1 MKSFF
6 LAGQSLLVDLRTAAA
21 HSVWPLLSRH
31 PKRVMGLGM
40 AVVLGTGVTA
50 FGVAP
55 LAPDAAALP
64 KTMVVEALTSTSLRD
79 SLASQASLLDN
90 LDWQLHRSEV
100 TRAND
105 TADTLLARLGLTD
118 ASAAQFLRKDPL
130 ARQIWQGRPGKRVVA
145 EAGRDGSLQRLVV
158 RFGTDDD
165 SSFRRISVERAQ
177 AGSTFSVAGAAG
189 ASGPAFASRLES
201 VPLVPAVR
209 IAGGTIRT
217 SLFAAIDEARLSDT
231 VAIKLADI
239 FSGDIDFHRSLRK
252 GDRFSVVYEA
262 MEAEGQPVRVGRILS
277 AEFVNNGK
285 TYQAVWFEE
294 RGPDGKPKGGYYTF
308 NGQSL
313 RKAFLASP
321 LEFSRVTS
329 GFSMR
334 FHPILQTWRAHT
346 GVDYAA
352 PTGTPARSVG
362 DGVVD
367 FAGWQNGYGNVVI
380 IGHLNKAQ
388 TVYAHLS
395 AIDVKK
401 GQAVSQGQTVG
412 KVGATGWA
420 TGPHLHFEYREN
432 GVFKDPLTLA
442 KQSEAV
448 PVAEESRGR
457 FAEVAQ
463 LQKRKLDYVR
473 GVEERMARVE

>member
-1 MKSFF
+1 MKSF
-6 LAGQSLLVDLRTAAA
+6 LIAGQSLASDIQHWAREFLIPRLR
-21 HSVWPLLSRH
+21 RH
-31 PKRVMGLGM
+31 PRQVVGAGL

-55 LAPDAAALP
+55 LAPDAATLP
-64 KTMVVEALTSTSLRD
+64 KSTVIEALDAPGLRD
-79 SLASQASLLDN
+79 SLASQASLLDA
-90 LDWQLHRSEV
+90 LDWQLHRSEL

-105 TADTLLARLGLTD
+105 TADTLLARLGLSD
-118 ASAAQFLRKDPL
+118 AAAAQFLRHDPL
-130 ARQIWQGRPGKRVVA
+130 ARQILQGRPGKRVVA
-145 EAGRDGSLQRLVV
+145 EASRDGSLKRLVV
-158 RFGTDDD
+158 RFGTDEET
-165 SSFRRISVERAQ
+165 SFRRISVERAE
-177 AGSTFSVAGAAG
+177 GGALSSA
-189 ASGPAFASRLES
+189 PRQAFASRLES

-217 SLFAAIDEARLSDT
+217 SLFAAIDDARLSDT

-294 RGPDGKPKGGYYTF
+294 RTPEGKLRGGYYTF
-308 NGQSL
+308 DGQSL

-329 GFSMR
+329 GFAMR

-352 PTGTPARSVG
+352 PTGTPVRSVG

-380 IGHLNKAQ
+380 VGHRNKAQ

-401 GQAVSQGQTVG
+401 GQAVSQGQTIG

-448 PVAEESRGR
+448 PVAAESRER
-457 FAEVAQ
+457 FATVAQ
-463 LQKRKLDYVR
+463 TQRRKLDYVR

>member
-1 MKSFF
+1 MKTFVTAGHE
-6 LAGQSLLVDLRTAAA
+6 LARDIEQWLLPRVR
-21 HSVWPLLSRH
+21 RH
-31 PKRVMGLGM
+31 PKRVVGGVL

-55 LAPDAAALP
+55 LAPDAAAMP
-64 KTMVVEALTSTSLRD
+64 KTTIVEAIESPQLSESLIR
-79 SLASQASLLDN
+79 QGSLLDA
-90 LDWQLHRSEV
+90 LDWQLHRSDT
-100 TRAND
+100 TRATD
-105 TADTLLARLGLTD
+105 TADSLLSRLGLSD
-118 ASAAQFLRKDPL
+118 AAAAQFLRSDPL
-130 ARQIWQGRPGKRVVA
+130 ARQILQGRAGKRVVA
-145 EAGRDGSLQRLVV
+145 EAGREGALQRLLV

-165 SSFRRISVERAQ
+165 TTFRRIAVERTER
-177 AGSTFSVAGAAG
+177 GFV
-189 ASGPAFASRLES
+189 SRLES
-201 VPLVPAVR
+201 VPLTSTVR
-209 IAGGTIRT
+209 IAGGTIRS
-217 SLFAAIDEARLSDT
+217 SLFAAIDDARLSDT

-252 GDRFSVVYEA
+252 GDRFSVVYES
-262 MEAEGQPVRVGRILS
+262 MEAEGHPVKVGRILS

-294 RGPDGKPKGGYYTF
+294 RGPDGKMRGGYYSF
-308 NGQSL
+308 DGQSL

-329 GFSMR
+329 GFAMR
-334 FHPILQTWRAHT
+334 FHPIFQKWRAHT

-352 PTGTPARSVG
+352 PTGTPARTVG

-380 IGHLNKAQ
+380 VTHRTKVQ

-401 GQAVSQGQTVG
+401 GQSVSQGQTIG
-412 KVGATGWA
+412 KVGSTGWA

-442 KQSEAV
+442 RIPEAV
-448 PVAEESRGR
+448 PVAAESRAR
-457 FAEVAQ
+457 FAEAAQ
-463 LQKRKLDYVR
+463 LQRRKLDYVR
-473 GVEERMARVE
+473 GIEERMARVE

>member
-1 MKSFF
+1 MVGD
-6 LAGQSLLVDLRTAAA
+6 LQHWVHQHLLPPLR
-21 HSVWPLLSRH
+21 RH
-31 PKRVMGLGM
+31 PRRVVGGGLLL
-40 AVVLGTGVTA
+40 VLGTGVTA

-64 KTMVVEALTSTSLRD
+64 KSTVVEAIDSPGLRD
-79 SLASQASLLDN
+79 SLNSQASLLDA
-90 LDWQLHRSEV
+90 LDWQLHRSEL
-100 TRAND
+100 TRASD
-105 TADTLLARLGLTD
+105 TADSLLARLGLND
-118 ASAAQFLRKDPL
+118 AAAAQFLRNDPL
-130 ARQIWQGRPGKRVVA
+130 ARQILQGRAGKRVVA
-145 EAGRDGSLQRLVV
+145 EASRDGSLKRLVV
-158 RFGTDDD
+158 RFGTDEET
-165 SSFRRISVERAQ
+165 SFRRISVERVERGGE
-177 AGSTFSVAGAAG
+177 AGVAR
-189 ASGPAFASRLES
+189 SAFASRLES
-201 VPLVPAVR
+201 VPLVPAIR

-217 SLFAAIDEARLSDT
+217 SLFAAIDDARLSDT
-231 VAIKLADI
+231 VAVKLADI

-262 MEAEGQPVRVGRILS
+262 MEAEGQPVKVGRILS

-294 RGPDGKPKGGYYTF
+294 RAADGKLRGGYYTF
-308 NGQSL
+308 DGRSL

-329 GFSMR
+329 GFAMR

-380 IGHLNKAQ
+380 IGHRNKAQ

-395 AIDVKK
+395 AIDVRK
-401 GQAVSQGQTVG
+401 GQTVSQGQTIG

-448 PVAEESRGR
+448 PVAAENRGR
-457 FAEVAQ
+457 FAEVATTQ
-463 LQKRKLDYVR
+463 RRKLDYVR